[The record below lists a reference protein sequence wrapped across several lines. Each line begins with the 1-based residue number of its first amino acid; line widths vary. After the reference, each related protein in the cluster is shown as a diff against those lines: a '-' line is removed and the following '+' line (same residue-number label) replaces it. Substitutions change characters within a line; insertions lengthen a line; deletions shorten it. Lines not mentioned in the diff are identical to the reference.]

1 VKENKKEKM
10 HHHLKYRLLDIN
22 DDNIPND
29 SINAFLMDLNEV
41 KQYVQQE
48 WHEYNGCTQHYKRL
62 YKIVE
67 VLEVLPGDHIAEYK
81 KQDKVKKQQ
90 YKKQDEVEK
99 QQEVESAAR
108 VTDKDERKGK
118 AM

>member
-1 VKENKKEKM
+1 M
-10 HHHLKYRLLDIN
+10 
-22 DDNIPND
+22 
-29 SINAFLMDLNEV
+29 SIMVACSSIKCFTKSLN
-41 KQYVQQE
+41 
-48 WHEYNGCTQHYKRL
+48 
-62 YKIVE
+62 
-67 VLEVLPGDHIAEYK
+67 HIAEYK

-108 VTDKDERKGK
+108 VTDKDERKRK